1 MMWSIKIQ
9 IYYIGIKF
17 SVKSRM
23 KIQVQA
29 KLSDV
34 IFLFKKTS
42 YISCKGWGGAQ
53 NLQGIY
59 ISLETFKRENN
70 IIITVHLNYIRKQ
83 LPT

>member
-42 YISCKGWGGAQ
+42 YISCKGWGAQ